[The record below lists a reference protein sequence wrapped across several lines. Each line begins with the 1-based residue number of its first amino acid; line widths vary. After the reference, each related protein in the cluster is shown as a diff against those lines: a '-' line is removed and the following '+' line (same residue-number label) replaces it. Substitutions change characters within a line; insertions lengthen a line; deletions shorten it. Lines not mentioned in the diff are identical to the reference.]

1 MEKSTS
7 GWINGFIGVAIFAG
21 SLPATRVAVTA
32 FEPTF
37 LTCARATIAAL
48 LGALFLLV
56 LRQPRPKRS
65 DLSSLAITALGV
77 VIGFPLLTALAL
89 QHVTS
94 AHSIVFVG
102 LLPLCTAGFAVL
114 RGGERPRPLFWLFS
128 LMGAGIVAG
137 YALFNGGEASAVG
150 DLLMVAAVVV
160 CGLGYAEGARLSRTL
175 GGWQVISWALLVALP
190 LMLLLTITHLPA
202 PDAFAKV
209 SAPAWFGFGY
219 VSLFS
224 MLIGFVFWYR
234 GLVQGGIAAVGQ
246 LQLFQPFMGLGL
258 AALLLH
264 EQVSWMMLVVTLGA
278 VICVAGAKK
287 YAL

>member
-1 MEKSTS
+1 MEKTTR
-7 GWINGFIGVAIFAG
+7 GWVNGFVGVAIFAG

-48 LGALFLLV
+48 LGALFLIV
-56 LRQPRPKRS
+56 LRQPRPRRT
-65 DLSSLAITALGV
+65 DLSSLAITAVGV

-89 QHVTS
+89 QQVTS

-102 LLPLCTAGFAVL
+102 LLPLCTAGFAVM

-128 LMGAGIVAG
+128 SIGAGLVVG
-137 YALFNGGEASAVG
+137 YAVMNAGEASALG
-150 DLLMVAAVVV
+150 DLLMMAAVVV

-175 GGWQVISWALLVALP
+175 GGWQVISWALVVALP
-190 LMLLLTITHLPA
+190 LMLLLTITYFPA
-202 PDAFAKV
+202 LDTLAKV
-209 SAPAWFGFGY
+209 SARAWLSLGY

-224 MLIGFVFWYR
+224 MLLGFVFWYR

-246 LQLFQPFMGLGL
+246 LQLLQPFMGLGL

-264 EQVSWMMLVVTLGA
+264 EQVSGMMLLVTLGA
-278 VICVAGAKK
+278 VICVAGAKR
-287 YAL
+287 YAR

>member
-1 MEKSTS
+1 MEKTTS

-48 LGALFLLV
+48 LGALFLIV
-56 LRQPRPKRS
+56 LRQPRPKRG
-65 DLSSLAITALGV
+65 DLSSLAVTALGV

-89 QHVTS
+89 QRVTS

-114 RGGERPRPLFWLFS
+114 RGGERPGPLFWLFS
-128 LMGAGIVAG
+128 LFGAGLVVG
-137 YALFNGGEASAVG
+137 YALMNGGDASALG
-150 DLLMVAAVVV
+150 DLLMMAAVVV

-190 LMLLLTITHLPA
+190 FMLLLTIVNLPA
-202 PDAFAKV
+202 PDAFARV
-209 SAPAWFGFGY
+209 SAPAWFSFAY

-224 MLIGFVFWYR
+224 MLIGFVFWYK

-264 EQVSWMMLVVTLGA
+264 EQVSWVMLVVTLGA
-278 VICVAGAKK
+278 VICVAGAKR
-287 YAL
+287 YAQ